1 MRRLL
6 LILPLT
12 LTFGCA
18 STEPFEQ
25 QIRELTWRLDAAE
38 QAAEQAVV
46 DKRLAERELG
56 IANQQLQIKDERLEL
71 SYDALRET
79 RKTFESELQTRL
91 NEMAST
97 EPGSSGPLVISQY
110 GGIVLESEIF
120 FAAGQHALTPAGKK
134 ALKGLA
140 DLLMKP
146 EYADKV
152 VEVVGHTDTDPIR
165 KAKDRYR
172 DNYDLGG
179 MRANS
184 VRIHLESLGIP
195 AGHTYLSSWGPT
207 RPLQTGNKA
216 RNRRVEIVLH
226 DPSEATPVEA
236 SPTLPASAKK
246 D

>member
-6 LILPLT
+6 LVLPLT

-46 DKRLAERELG
+46 DKRLAERELS
-56 IANQQLQIKDERLEL
+56 IANQQLEVKQERLEL

-79 RKTFESELQTRL
+79 RKTFEEELQGRL

-97 EPGSSGPLVISQY
+97 EPGNTGPLVISQY

-140 DLLMKP
+140 ELLSRP
-146 EYADKV
+146 EYATKV
-152 VEVVGHTDTDPIR
+152 VEVVGHTDSDPIR
-165 KAKDRYR
+165 KAKNRYR
-172 DNYDLGG
+172 DNYDLGA

-184 VRIHLESLGIP
+184 VRVELEGLGIP
-195 AGHTYLSSWGPT
+195 SNQTYLSSWGPT
-207 RPLQTGNKA
+207 RPLQAGVKA
-216 RNRRVEIVLH
+216 KNRRVEIVLH
-226 DPSEATPVEA
+226 DPDAAQTAT

>member
-6 LILPLT
+6 LVLPLF

-25 QIRELTWRLDAAE
+25 HIDELTWRLDAAE

-46 DKRLAERELG
+46 DKRLAERELA
-56 IANQQLQIKDERLEL
+56 IAQQQLQVKQERLEL

-79 RKTFESELQTRL
+79 RKTFEEQLQGRL
-91 NEMAST
+91 NEMATT
-97 EPGSSGPLVISQY
+97 EGSSSPLVISKY

-120 FAAGQHALTPAGKK
+120 FAAGQHTLKPAGKK
-134 ALKGLA
+134 ALASLA
-140 DLLMKP
+140 QLLQKP

-152 VEVVGHTDTDPIR
+152 VEVVGHTDTDKIQ
-165 KAKDRYR
+165 KAKKRYR

-184 VRIHLESLGIP
+184 VRRHLESLGIP
-195 AGHTYLSSWGPT
+195 ASQTYIASWGPT
-207 RPLQTGNKA
+207 RPLEDGNKA

-226 DPSEATPVEA
+226 DPQSTPA
-236 SPTLPASAKK
+236 STTSPTLPASAKK
-246 D
+246 Q